1 MILLISVLG
10 SQSWATSTQ
19 LLFFFLRGRV
29 SLCNPVWT
37 QIHDPPAS
45 ASGVARSTVLYHH
58 TWLQSILSTLLFT
71 AEFLAKYPITVVL
84 VFCCCD
90 KIPYKSNLKEEIFI
104 LDHGFRLSVN
114 GSPTPLL
121 WVWDRTLWHQGQMA
135 EESAHFMVAR
145 KQQGEEE
152 SRDNV

>member
-1 MILLISVLG
+1 VKGFFEIG
-10 SQSWATSTQ
+10 SCDYLPGLASNHDSPDLCSRITVVSHQHPAP
-19 LLFFFLRGRV
+19 FFFLRGRV

-104 LDHGFRLSVN
+104 LTQDSVHVD
-114 GSPTPLL
+114 GST
-121 WVWDRTLWHQGQMA
+121 VS
-135 EESAHFMVAR
+135 E
-145 KQQGEEE
+145 
-152 SRDNV
+152 